1 MTLAPVH
8 LLTGVVPVR
17 SAGFGGLHALAI
29 DDGGLA
35 AGALTVSQEQ
45 MVVDPFPRAL
55 APQAGEPAVDR
66 FSGGKLLGTI
76 RRGKPARTAS
86 CPPRRRQIGGRQA
99 RNGRGVPL
107 RRPRASALRTP
118 PRSDH
123 WHGRWSR
130 LCLRTSPWP
139 SSPKYYGAGSR
150 QLLSVGRPDP
160 SCESATFCGP
170 LLRRSRGGAIMRSG
184 GVLAE

>member
-1 MTLAPVH
+1 MHLKNQRAAIGRDHRMTLAPVH

-45 MVVDPFPRAL
+45 MVVDRFPRAL

-86 CPPRRRQIGGRQA
+86 CPPTAAADRGPASPQRA
-99 RNGRGVPL
+99 RSSASP
-107 RRPRASALRTP
+107 RPRLGSAYSASVRSLAWQVVAAMFAHLAL
-118 PRSDH
+118 
-123 WHGRWSR
+123 
-130 LCLRTSPWP
+130 
-139 SSPKYYGAGSR
+139 
-150 QLLSVGRPDP
+150 
-160 SCESATFCGP
+160 
-170 LLRRSRGGAIMRSG
+170 AIQS
-184 GVLAE
+184 